1 MQNKFYLTLTTL
13 TLMAALMLTALAQSK
28 LTYPP
33 GPTQIEPGRGG
44 LTVNPVKKVL
54 LPCKNNGG
62 HQDVSKNMS
71 VTNTTGKLLAA
82 NTEVFYKASDGDSGS
97 NDLSAALA
105 VNAQGTIHGKAGQ
118 NYTCQAWVFIK

>member
-1 MQNKFYLTLTTL
+1 MKNKFYLTLTTL
-13 TLMAALMLTALAQSK
+13 ALASALMLTALAQGRQA
-28 LTYPP
+28 PP
-33 GPTQIEPGRGG
+33 PTNINPYAGM
-44 LTVNPVKKVL
+44 TVTPSKKVI
-54 LPCKNNGG
+54 LPCKNSGG

-71 VTNTTGKLLAA
+71 ITNTTGKTLAA

-118 NYTCQAWVFIK
+118 NYTCQAWVFVK